1 MTKSDLSASE
11 RKIVWTDRG
20 VDYISPE
27 KMFGLLKSSIDR
39 VLTGLDLKFVYQGQT
54 YRVTRHE
61 FAPVTLVCS
70 GPGIFFEVDFVPSF
84 KFDFRLEKHE
94 ILDRHCIIYIPDL
107 SRRKYLRG
115 LLASPTSTT
124 CLLRTPTSWPSLFT
138 EPTRR
143 SLSWISTTWSEI
155 FSTTAAV

>member
-39 VLTGLDLKFVYQGQT
+39 VLTGLDLRFVYQGQT
-54 YRVTRHE
+54 YKVTRHE

-84 KFDFRLEKHE
+84 KFDFRFKMF
-94 ILDRHCIIYIPDL
+94 IQ
-107 SRRKYLRG
+107 
-115 LLASPTSTT
+115 
-124 CLLRTPTSWPSLFT
+124 
-138 EPTRR
+138 R
-143 SLSWISTTWSEI
+143 S
-155 FSTTAAV
+155 